1 MEISPEDFIS
11 FGGNE
16 IEADFESAGIV
27 VLPLCYENDP
37 ACGRSG
43 SRNGSFHILNA
54 SVNLESF
61 DEETMTDWGLAGIHT
76 LKPLIPSG
84 DPEQAVLQMKKAAH
98 DVLAQGKSLL
108 CIGGDHASSI
118 GPVMAVSDI
127 YPDAGVLQIDAHLD
141 LREEWNGN
149 RFNHA
154 CVMRRIADDTKLG
167 IVQVGIRSFSAE
179 EAAYV
184 RKRNLK
190 PFYAHEIYPW
200 DNSWTENVTD
210 ALPEKVYI
218 TVDLD
223 GLDPSAVPGVST
235 PEPGGLSYRQV
246 ADLIKAVGQKRKVVA
261 ADINELVKIRG
272 THVSEL
278 TAAKIATKIFVFCFK
293 NSAPAG
299 C

>member
-1 MEISPEDFIS
+1 MDPSPEDFKS
-11 FGGNE
+11 FGENE
-16 IEADFESAGIV
+16 IEVADFESARIV

-37 ACGRSG
+37 ADGRSG

-54 SVNLESF
+54 SMNLESF

-76 LKPLIPSG
+76 LKPFIPSG
-84 DPEQAVLQMKKAAH
+84 DPEQAVLQMKKAAAE
-98 DVLAQGKSLL
+98 VFAQNKFLL
-108 CIGGDHASSI
+108 CIGGDHAVSI

-127 YPDAGVLQIDAHLD
+127 HPGVGVLQIDAHLD

-154 CVMRRIADDTKLG
+154 CVMRRIADDINLD

-179 EAAYV
+179 EAAYI
-184 RKRNLK
+184 RKRDFE

-200 DNSWTENVTD
+200 DNSWIDNVID

-246 ADLIKAVGQKRKVVA
+246 VDLIKAAGQKKKVVA

-278 TAAKIATKIFVFCFK
+278 TAARIATKIFVFCF
-293 NSAPAG
+293 NETSW
-299 C
+299 

>member
-1 MEISPEDFIS
+1 MDDPSPEAFKS
-11 FGGNE
+11 FGEDE
-16 IEADFESAGIV
+16 IEIADFESARIV
-27 VLPLCYENDP
+27 VLPICYENDP
-37 ACGRSG
+37 ADGRSG
-43 SRNGSFHILNA
+43 SRNGAFHILNI
-54 SVNLESF
+54 SRNLESF

-76 LKPLIPSG
+76 LNPLIPSG
-84 DPEQAVLQMKKAAH
+84 EPEQAVLQMKKAAKE
-98 DVLAQGKSLL
+98 VLARKKSLL
-108 CIGGDHASSI
+108 CIGGDHAVSI
-118 GPVMAVSDI
+118 GPVMAAAEL
-127 YPDAGVLQIDAHLD
+127 YPDVGVLQIDAHLD
-141 LREEWNGN
+141 LRDEWNGN

-154 CVMRRIADDTKLG
+154 CVMRRIADDINLD

-184 RKRNLK
+184 RDRNLK

-200 DNSWTENVTD
+200 DNSWIEKVTD

-235 PEPGGLSYRQV
+235 PDPGGLSYRQV
-246 ADLIKAVGQKRKVVA
+246 SELIKAVGKKKKVVA

-278 TAAKIATKIFVFCFK
+278 TAARIATKIFVFCF
-293 NSAPAG
+293 NETFL
-299 C
+299 